1 MSGSAIMSKVNI
13 IGKTATDVVTGPSLA
28 VSVKYH
34 KTVVWERD
42 EGGKVITLRTGGWK
56 TPTTKRRMNQA
67 FQQFGYSIVVSSSR
81 GFWYV
86 NDNRDPKVW
95 TRSIRFEVDLCIVEV

>member
-1 MSGSAIMSKVNI
+1 MSRSDT
-13 IGKTATDVVTGPSLA
+13 IGRTATLVARGLGQA
-28 VSVKYH
+28 VHVIYH
-34 KTVVWERD
+34 DTVVWERSFD
-42 EGGKVITLRTGGWK
+42 GKVITLRTGGYK